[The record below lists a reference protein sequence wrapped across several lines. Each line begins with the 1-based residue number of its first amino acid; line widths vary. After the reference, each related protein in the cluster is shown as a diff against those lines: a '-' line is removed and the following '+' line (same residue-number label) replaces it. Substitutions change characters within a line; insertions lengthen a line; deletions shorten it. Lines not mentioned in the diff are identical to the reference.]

1 MAKDIK
7 LSEEEEAKRQVLA
20 QRLQN
25 NILGLGDVEAAIAR
39 LTRQKD
45 AIIKEHLEL
54 DNEIREF
61 NGTINEKY
69 APKNEKYAPKQEPV
83 LSVEE

>member
-1 MAKDIK
+1 MANDIK

-69 APKNEKYAPKQEPV
+69 APKQEPV